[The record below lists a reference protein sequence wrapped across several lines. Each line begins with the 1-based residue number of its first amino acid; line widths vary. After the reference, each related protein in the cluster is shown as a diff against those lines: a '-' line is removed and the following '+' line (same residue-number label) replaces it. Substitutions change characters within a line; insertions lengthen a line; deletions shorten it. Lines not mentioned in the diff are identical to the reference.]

1 MTPIL
6 QASPKSAGG
15 QGSLGATLVH
25 LTSRTL
31 RTVTRG
37 LGRSPARALIAAALL
52 VAVAVL
58 PAAAGQGPSG
68 LTAPSVSPTSGTTA
82 TTITFAVTYHSS
94 KDAAPEYVQVVVGS
108 KTYQMERTAGTET
121 WKNGVRYTT
130 AIRLPAGTWAVRFE
144 AKSGNFNSSVAGD
157 TVTITPAPTP
167 KPTPAP
173 TPKPTPAPTAKP
185 TPAPT
190 SRPESPAPTSAPVA
204 TASPSPTAPAATAPP
219 IIPHGAVVDVE
230 PGAGPDT
237 PTPAP
242 TPAPDASPSPSPDPV
257 TAGIPGGS
265 GTSGSGSGDTA
276 GSGPD
281 GSGPGGGSGSIPNAF
296 GGSSSLSATVLRSLP
311 MVVVTTGGVTM
322 LMAFMMFG
330 KRRRD
335 GEPNGSDDE
344 LSEAARR
351 GYGMGGHSGLV
362 PQAAGATAAL
372 KAMIVSA
379 PTVETDEHLPRWR
392 RPSLME
398 ARKNDPL
405 RSVSTTV
412 RLTFD
417 GEAGDAVSGLE
428 RRLIRYRLVSLLDM
442 PDEVRGVEIDVL
454 DEGDEVVLLEK
465 RGTYWRVL
473 CPDGREGWLHKMTL
487 GDVVIDSSVSGSGS
501 WTSGD
506 EDAASGGFEDV
517 LRAYDEHRRQFGDA

>member
-1 MTPIL
+1 
-6 QASPKSAGG
+6 
-15 QGSLGATLVH
+15 
-25 LTSRTL
+25 
-31 RTVTRG
+31 
-37 LGRSPARALIAAALL
+37 
-52 VAVAVL
+52 
-58 PAAAGQGPSG
+58 
-68 LTAPSVSPTSGTTA
+68 
-82 TTITFAVTYHSS
+82 
-94 KDAAPEYVQVVVGS
+94 
-108 KTYQMERTAGTET
+108 
-121 WKNGVRYTT
+121 
-130 AIRLPAGTWAVRFE
+130 
-144 AKSGNFNSSVAGD
+144 
-157 TVTITPAPTP
+157 
-167 KPTPAP
+167 
-173 TPKPTPAPTAKP
+173 
-185 TPAPT
+185 
-190 SRPESPAPTSAPVA
+190 
-204 TASPSPTAPAATAPP
+204 
-219 IIPHGAVVDVE
+219 
-230 PGAGPDT
+230 
-237 PTPAP
+237 
-242 TPAPDASPSPSPDPV
+242 
-257 TAGIPGGS
+257 
-265 GTSGSGSGDTA
+265 
-276 GSGPD
+276 
-281 GSGPGGGSGSIPNAF
+281 
-296 GGSSSLSATVLRSLP
+296 
-311 MVVVTTGGVTM
+311 
-322 LMAFMMFG
+322 MAFMLFG

-335 GEPNGSDDE
+335 GEPNGSEDE

-362 PQAAGATAAL
+362 PQAAGASAAL
-372 KAMIVSA
+372 KAVIVSA
-379 PTVETDEHLPRWR
+379 PVVETDQHLPRWR

-506 EDAASGGFEDV
+506 EDAAGGGFEDV

>member
-1 MTPIL
+1 M
-6 QASPKSAGG
+6 
-15 QGSLGATLVH
+15 VH
-25 LTSRTL
+25 LTSRAL
-31 RTVTRG
+31 RTVACG

-82 TTITFAVTYHSS
+82 TAITFAVTYHSS
-94 KDAAPEYVQVVVGS
+94 RDAAPEYVRVVVGS
-108 KTYQMERTAGTET
+108 KTYQLERTAGTET

-130 AIRLPAGTWAVRFE
+130 ATRLPAGTWTVRFE
-144 AKSGNFNSSVAGD
+144 ATSGTFDSSVAGD

-173 TPKPTPAPTAKP
+173 TPKPTPVPTPKPTPVPTPRP

-190 SRPESPAPTSAPVA
+190 SRPASPAPTSAPVA
-204 TASPSPTAPAATAPP
+204 TTSPVPATPPVATASPTN
-219 IIPHGAVVDVE
+219 PHGAVVDGE
-230 PGAGPDT
+230 RGTGPDT
-237 PTPAP
+237 PTSAP
-242 TPAPDASPSPSPDPV
+242 TPMPDTSPSPSPDPV
-257 TAGIPGGS
+257 TAGIPGAT
-265 GTSGSGSGDTA
+265 GTGGSGSGGA
-276 GSGPD
+276 GLSGPGGSGA
-281 GSGPGGGSGSIPNAF
+281 GGGSGSLPSGF
-296 GGSSSLSATVLRSLP
+296 GGSSSLSATVLRTLP
-311 MVVVTTGGVTM
+311 TVVVTTGGVTM

-344 LSEAARR
+344 LSQAARR

-362 PQAAGATAAL
+362 PQAAGASAAL
-372 KAMIVSA
+372 RAMIVSA
-379 PTVETDEHLPRWR
+379 PEVETDQHLPRWR

-506 EDAASGGFEDV
+506 EDAAGGGGFEDV